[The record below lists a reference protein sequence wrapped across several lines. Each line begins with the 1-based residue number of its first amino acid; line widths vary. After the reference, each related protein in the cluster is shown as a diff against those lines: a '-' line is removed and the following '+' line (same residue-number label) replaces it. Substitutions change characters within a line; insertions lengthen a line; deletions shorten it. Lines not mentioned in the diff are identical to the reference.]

1 MATLL
6 APAGSLD
13 ALTAALEAGADAV
26 YVGLKGFS
34 RGGARGELDWDE
46 LSRAA
51 ELAAARGAE
60 VQVALNTIPKPR
72 ERAELLDQI
81 PRAMALG
88 IRTLIVNDVGILV
101 ALARRYSELR
111 LTASIGCGAQSEADV
126 AFFKQIGAAAV
137 VLPGTLGPTEAAACC
152 RVGGISVEIM
162 LHMVEEFV
170 LLGKCWMPS
179 YVHLKPTPMPGEAT
193 GARRQTGSMK
203 RGGVGACFKICQQPW
218 LLEDGDGIREE
229 QMFPSR
235 QLSRIAEVAPYLEAG
250 VAALKLQGRSLPAEL
265 LGPLVGRY
273 RRAIDAAVTGA
284 PAPEVPEAALPA
296 SWTVV
301 GR

>member
-34 RGGARGELDWDE
+34 RGGARE
-46 LSRAA
+46 
-51 ELAAARGAE
+51 
-60 VQVALNTIPKPR
+60 P
-72 ERAELLDQI
+72 
-81 PRAMALG
+81 
-88 IRTLIVNDVGILV
+88 
-101 ALARRYSELR
+101 
-111 LTASIGCGAQSEADV
+111 
-126 AFFKQIGAAAV
+126 
-137 VLPGTLGPTEAAACC
+137 AACC

-218 LLEDGDGIREE
+218 LLEDDDGIREE

-235 QLSRIAEVAPYLEAG
+235 QLSRIA
-250 VAALKLQGRSLPAEL
+250 
-265 LGPLVGRY
+265 
-273 RRAIDAAVTGA
+273 
-284 PAPEVPEAALPA
+284 
-296 SWTVV
+296 
-301 GR
+301 